1 MLYSRVGISVS
12 LHSKGVLRVEQGLN
26 ATEEVSYTIA
36 LRHDCCY
43 TEYLGQWFSK
53 KVFLH
58 GEDHD
63 GCVGHC
69 DLKPRGDFY
78 SVRNR
83 HA

>member
-1 MLYSRVGISVS
+1 
-12 LHSKGVLRVEQGLN
+12 
-26 ATEEVSYTIA
+26 
-36 LRHDCCY
+36 
-43 TEYLGQWFSK
+43 
-53 KVFLH
+53 VFLH